1 LHPRPFG
8 QILCVRVIKVI
19 GTKLNKIK
27 VKRMFSQF
35 AFPIFEQSIKE
46 YHIIDD
52 VYQPTLNPYT
62 KGTIEYLLFAK
73 NWVDTV
79 QWHYEDII
87 RDPNIDPVAALIL
100 KRKIDAS
107 NQVRT
112 DMVEYIDSYFLQKH
126 VAVQVKPNAKINTE
140 SPAWAIDR
148 LSILALKIY
157 HMNEEANR
165 AEASVEHRAKCQEKL
180 NVLLDQKN
188 DMFISIND
196 LLNDIENGDKFMKV
210 YKQMK
215 MYNDD
220 DLNPVLYQNN
230 K

>member
-1 LHPRPFG
+1 MYKNY
-8 QILCVRVIKVI
+8 IC
-19 GTKLNKIK
+19 KLKFQL
-27 VKRMFSQF
+27 MFSQF

-52 VYQPTLNPYT
+52 VYQPTLNPHT
-62 KGTIEYLLFAK
+62 KGTIEYLLYAK

-87 RDPNIDPVAALIL
+87 RDPNIDPVAALDL

-126 VAVQVKPNAKINTE
+126 AAVQVKPNAKINTE

-157 HMNEEANR
+157 HMNEEATR
-165 AEASVEHRAKCQEKL
+165 VDATAEHRAKCLEKL

-196 LLNDIENGDKFMKV
+196 LLTDIENGDKFMKV

-220 DLNPVLYQNN
+220 DLNPVLYQN
-230 K
+230 KK